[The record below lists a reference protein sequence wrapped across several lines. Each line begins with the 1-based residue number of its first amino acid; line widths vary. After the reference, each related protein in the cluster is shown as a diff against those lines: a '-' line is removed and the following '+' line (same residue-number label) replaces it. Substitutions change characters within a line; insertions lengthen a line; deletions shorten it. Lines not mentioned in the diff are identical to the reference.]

1 MAATIVVPGF
11 NSIFHVAHLDGYQWA
26 IVFAGSFAMIII
38 VEIVKAIQRAM
49 GLDK

>member
-1 MAATIVVPGF
+1 MA
-11 NSIFHVAHLDGYQWA
+11 NEIFHVTHLDAYQWA
-26 IVFAGSFAMIII
+26 MVLVGSFAMIII